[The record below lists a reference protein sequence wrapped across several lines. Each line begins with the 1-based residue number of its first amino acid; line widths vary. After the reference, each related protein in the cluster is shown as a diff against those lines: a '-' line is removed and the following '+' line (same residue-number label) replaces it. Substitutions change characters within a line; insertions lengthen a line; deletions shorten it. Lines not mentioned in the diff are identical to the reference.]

1 MDRDPLSRL
10 AEYYA
15 LAEIS
20 DRDGM
25 RVADVSNK

>member
-1 MDRDPLSRL
+1 MDCDPLSRL